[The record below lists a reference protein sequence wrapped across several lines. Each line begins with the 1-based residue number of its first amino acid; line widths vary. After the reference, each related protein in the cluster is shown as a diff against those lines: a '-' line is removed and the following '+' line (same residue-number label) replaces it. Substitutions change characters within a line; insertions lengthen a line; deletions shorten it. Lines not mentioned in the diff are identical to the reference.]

1 MPSSP
6 PPAGSPRD
14 MTAMPQRSE
23 VLHTLFE
30 NYMQEVYL
38 MPVLRNK
45 PTLYERLIIRKISQS
60 YQPHPY
66 TQCHT
71 EGPYYLNTPD
81 QQGRKYRGG
90 AMRLPH
96 TSAKSSFTPTTWPSL
111 LKPQP
116 TMRARYTH
124 RLAPVPPL
132 RPKRPP
138 IPLPPKYLHQKPF
151 KTHPT
156 NGRSRRGPINFCQ

>member
-90 AMRLPH
+90 RWGCPIRLLSHLSPQRPDPLSWNPNQRCGKDIPTDWRRCRPCGPRDH
-96 TSAKSSFTPTTWPSL
+96 RYLCPQNICTKSLSKRT
-111 LKPQP
+111 QP
-116 TMRARYTH
+116 MEGQGAD
-124 RLAPVPPL
+124 
-132 RPKRPP
+132 
-138 IPLPPKYLHQKPF
+138 Q
-151 KTHPT
+151 
-156 NGRSRRGPINFCQ
+156 